1 MQVQEDGNSYILLVQ
16 ITQKRY
22 YWDDQIMVYYTRKDS
37 SEGRILEDDIVT
49 LYGKM
54 RGTYTYTSV
63 MNASITVP
71 LMYAEYIDH

>member
-1 MQVQEDGNSYILLVQ
+1 
-16 ITQKRY
+16 
-22 YWDDQIMVYYTRKDS
+22 MVYYTRKDS